1 MARAVAE
8 KVEVT
13 RTAILEAARS
23 VLREQG
29 YAGLSTRAIA
39 ATADIPLSQIHYHF
53 GSKQGLMIALFEYQN
68 AQLLERQQRM
78 FADTALSLSEQWDM
92 ACDFLEEDL
101 ASGYV
106 RVLQEL
112 WAAGWSD
119 PEIAKVVREVIMGW
133 HRLLET
139 VAQRVFD
146 RYGPLG
152 SFTPQDIA
160 ALIGCAFIGAE
171 AHILLGIEERDLPVR
186 ESLRRVADAIRLLE
200 NRES

>member
-1 MARAVAE
+1 MARVAAE

-13 RTAILEAARS
+13 RTAILEAAGS

-29 YAGLSTRAIA
+29 YAGLSTRGIA
-39 ATADIPLSQIHYHF
+39 ATAGIPLSQIHYHF
-53 GSKQGLMIALFEYQN
+53 GSKQGLVVALFEYQN
-68 AQLLERQQRM
+68 ARLLERQRSM
-78 FADTALSLSEQWDM
+78 FADPSLALSEQWDM
-92 ACDFLEEDL
+92 ACDYLEEDL

-119 PEIAKVVREVIMGW
+119 PEVARVVREGITGW
-133 HRLLET
+133 NRLLQT
-139 VAQRVFD
+139 VAQRAFD

-152 SFTPQDIA
+152 PFTPGDIA

-186 ESLRRVADAIRLLE
+186 QALRRVADTIRLQEARE
-200 NRES
+200 N

>member
-13 RTAILEAARS
+13 RTAILEAAKS

-39 ATADIPLSQIHYHF
+39 ATAGIPLSQIHYHF
-53 GSKQGLMIALFEYQN
+53 GSKQGLMIALFEFQN

-78 FADTALSLSEQWDM
+78 FADLALSLSEQWDM

-152 SFTPQDIA
+152 PFTPRDIA

-200 NRES
+200 NRVS

>member
-1 MARAVAE
+1 MARVAAE

-13 RTAILEAARS
+13 RTAILEAAGS

-29 YAGLSTRAIA
+29 YAGLSTRGIA
-39 ATADIPLSQIHYHF
+39 ATAGIPLSQIHYHF
-53 GSKQGLMIALFEYQN
+53 GSKQGLVVALFEYQN
-68 AQLLERQQRM
+68 ARLLERQRSM
-78 FADTALSLSEQWDM
+78 FADPSLALSEQWDM
-92 ACDFLEEDL
+92 ACDYLEEDL

-119 PEIAKVVREVIMGW
+119 PEVARVVREGITGW
-133 HRLLET
+133 NRLLQT
-139 VAQRVFD
+139 VAQRAFE

-152 SFTPQDIA
+152 PFTPRDIA

-186 ESLRRVADAIRLLE
+186 QALRRVADTIRLQEARE
-200 NRES
+200 N